1 LTSET
6 KPMNAQD
13 ESRREKRRALNSD
26 VTLSWRDLEGNQKH
40 IQARGIDISE
50 SGLRLESTELV
61 EVHSGVHIQAEQD
74 GFLASAYVRHCTR
87 RGAVAHI
94 GLEFVAGTKK
104 PISQPKDDFVDYY
117 ELLQIS
123 PNAERETVHR
133 VFRIMAARYHPDN
146 AQTGDAEKFLL
157 LTKAHETLSDPQR
170 RAIYDSR
177 YQDRQAQPIPIF
189 ELREFVEGI
198 QGEQNR
204 RMGILCLLYLRRR
217 SNPEDSGVSLLE
229 LEILMSFPRE
239 HLVFTVWFLREKQYL
254 RMEHNSNYVITAEG
268 IEYVEAGLPSNQIL
282 YKLLDAP
289 NEEAVTKFQPA
300 QDPDSVSKAR
310 AASVNS

>member
-1 LTSET
+1 
-6 KPMNAQD
+6 MNAKT
-13 ESRREKRRALNSD
+13 ESRREKRRALNST
-26 VTLSWRDLEGNQKH
+26 VAISWRDRQGNEKQ
-40 IQARGIDISE
+40 IQMRAIDISE

-61 EVHSGVHIQAEQD
+61 EVHSGVHVQAEQD
-74 GFLASAYVRHCTR
+74 GFMASAYVRHCTR

-104 PISQPKDDFVDYY
+104 PFSQPEDNFVDYY

-146 AQTGDAEKFLL
+146 SQTGDAEKFLL
-157 LTKAHETLSDPQR
+157 LTKAYETLQDPQR

-189 ELREFVEGI
+189 ELREFVEGV

-217 SNPEDSGVSLLE
+217 SNPEDPGVSLLE

-239 HLVFTVWFLREKQYL
+239 HLVFTVWFLQEKQYL

-268 IEYVEAGLPSNQIL
+268 IGYVEAGLPSNRIL

-289 NEEAVTKFQPA
+289 TDEAVSKMQA
-300 QDPDSVSKAR
+300 GKAPDTVSKAR
-310 AASVNS
+310 VASISS